1 MKSWLL
7 PISTDNMTRITNK
20 LKFKNSNLWIPACN
34 DSFPPNRFLRGG
46 KGPENMMVMVIGDGS
61 DDDDDG
67 DDGSDDDG
75 WCIWWLWWW
84 WWSWLAVEMIRWDG
98 DDGHYVLS

>member
-1 MKSWLL
+1 
-7 PISTDNMTRITNK
+7 MTRITNR

-46 KGPENMMVMVIGDGS
+46 KGPENMIVMVIGDGS
-61 DDDDDG
+61 DGSDDAGWCIDDYDG
-67 DDGSDDDG
+67 DDGHDWQWR
-75 WCIWWLWWW
+75 WCWLDPNC
-84 WWSWLAVEMIRWDG
+84 WDG